1 MQSSLVRCGLLVSL
15 SLSPDTLRERKRERV
30 RLRIPPIGVM
40 MVPAIPVTPLSVV
53 TVMVIRVMVLLPG
66 ESFVCTPIP

>member
-1 MQSSLVRCGLLVSL
+1 MDCLYPFHSA
-15 SLSPDTLRERKRERV
+15 DTLRERKRERV

-53 TVMVIRVMVLLPG
+53 TVMVIRVMVLLAG
-66 ESFVCTPIP
+66 ESFVFTPIP